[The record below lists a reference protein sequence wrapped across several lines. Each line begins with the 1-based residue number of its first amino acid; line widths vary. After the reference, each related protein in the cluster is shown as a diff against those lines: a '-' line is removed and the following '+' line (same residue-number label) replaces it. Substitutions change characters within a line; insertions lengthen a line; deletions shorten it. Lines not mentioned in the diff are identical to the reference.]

1 MTTIKLKTP
10 IEHDGKAIGS
20 IEVGEP
26 SVGAV
31 REFTRATAGGED
43 AAAVLAGTLALLS
56 FDCRIPVEVLERIKI
71 SDLTAISEALA
82 PFMAAPTPASGG
94 TGASSAQT

>member
-1 MTTIKLKTP
+1 MTTVTLKTP
-10 IEHDGKAIGS
+10 IKHGDKTIDS
-20 IEVGEP
+20 IDIGEP

-56 FDCRIPVEVLERIKI
+56 FDTRIPVEVLERIKI
-71 SDLTAISEALA
+71 SDLHMISEALA
-82 PFMAAPTPASGG
+82 PFMGTPAPASGG
-94 TGASSAQT
+94 TGDSSQPT

>member
-10 IEHDGKAIGS
+10 IVHGEKSIDT

-31 REFTRATAGGED
+31 REFTRAAAGGED

-56 FDCRIPVEVLERIKI
+56 FDSRIPVEVLERIKI
-71 SDLTAISEALA
+71 SDLTAISEALS
-82 PFMAAPTPASGG
+82 PFMQAPTPASGD
-94 TGASSAQT
+94 TGANSPQT